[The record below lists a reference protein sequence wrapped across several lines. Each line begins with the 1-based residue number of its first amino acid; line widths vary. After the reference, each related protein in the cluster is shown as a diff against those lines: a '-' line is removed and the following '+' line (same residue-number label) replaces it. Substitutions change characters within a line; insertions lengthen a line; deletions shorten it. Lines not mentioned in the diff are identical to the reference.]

1 MIFANCLR
9 KKEIAVSKVKINNL
23 KHIERDEEKEVLDYI
38 SEQNRQMHVALFGIS
53 GVGKTEISLSSL
65 NILINGDLYRGY
77 TMLHYDATQ
86 IPENCTNDLFYSS
99 LTYKLMQKSH
109 SNDID
114 LTRIS
119 KENTFLSYLEK
130 SSYKEE
136 VKANAKKAL
145 IASLS
150 LLPTIGPV
158 IYELLN
164 TSYDNVSQNYQTVQY
179 VFREYINYLSNNTG
193 IIIFID
199 NIQRVPLDIVSDF
212 YEIVRQAEGN
222 IILFTSYTLED
233 NCLLSK
239 KMVAEYSLHKDNLV
253 LSIDNVS
260 IELFDKLCEENLD
273 SQLYFDLHQR
283 LQYFYALVQYGN
295 MREIDELIFQIGQN
309 GLDNLTDTP
318 TLQGIKALDEI
329 KKDIID
335 LTALFPEGIKLSFI
349 KRILKYNEGCT
360 ESQFKQSISNLCK
373 MNYIL
378 IGDNDTLKVQHEKIM
393 RASRQNLEIASEEER
408 FVELL
413 HSCKKFFAE
422 AAYETSDNSE
432 FVFCVNGLIELEK
445 EFSLVRHLGILEKYI
460 NILYIN
466 FRYFQICQLYNKL
479 SETTSSENQIAVLL
493 PIRSIMQLLDSFQ
506 KTSNFEEG
514 LKISKEL
521 SNYYNMDLYRAKFL
535 LQSYHYEEAI
545 KVLNNR
551 LNNYESWSIYLNAM
565 QHLRKD
571 SDVRGYVEKLINKF
585 SEYGDDEYYYIIL
598 RNSGH
603 LFDFQTAY
611 ENVNRALEYFKS
623 INNSFVESTCLN
635 NIGILYL
642 YKEVESSNIQT
653 AKSYFK
659 KAQKIM
665 HQIKSNEEYQSII
678 NLGVSCFCAQDYNM
692 ALEYFTNA
700 AHIMP
705 ESLTFDIIKLKCNT
719 LVCQYIIG
727 SLSLE
732 DIRGELLSLYSE
744 AEELPD
750 PWIRLLCKYNLSVLR
765 TDNDSYIEELEKVYP
780 GEITAYG
787 LIVPNTGFGDFML
800 GISPHWRY

>member
-1 MIFANCLR
+1 M
-9 KKEIAVSKVKINNL
+9 
-23 KHIERDEEKEVLDYI
+23 KHIERNEEKEILQYI
-38 SEQNRQMHVALFGIS
+38 AERNMQMHVALFGMS

-65 NILINGDLYRGY
+65 NILINGDLYSGY

-86 IPENCTNDLFYSS
+86 IPGNCTNDLFYSS
-99 LTYKLMQKSH
+99 LTYKLMQKSF

-114 LTRIS
+114 LTRVS
-119 KENTFLSYLEK
+119 QGNTFLSYLEK

-136 VKANAKKAL
+136 VKSNAKKAL

-164 TSYDNVSQNYQTVQY
+164 ASDDNVNQNYQTVQY
-179 VFREYINYLSNNTG
+179 IFREYINYLSNTTG

-199 NIQRVPLDIVSDF
+199 NIQNLPLDVVSAF

-233 NCLLSK
+233 NSLLSK
-239 KMVAEYSLHKDNLV
+239 KVVAEHSLHKDNLV
-253 LSIDNVS
+253 LLIENVTLE
-260 IELFDKLCEENLD
+260 IFDKLCEENLN
-273 SQLYFDLHQR
+273 SQLYYGLHQR
-283 LQYFYALVQYGN
+283 LQYFYTLVQYGN
-295 MREIDELIFQIGQN
+295 MREIDELIFQISQN
-309 GLDNLTDTP
+309 GLNNLTDTP
-318 TLQGIKALDEI
+318 TLQGIRALDEI

-373 MNYIL
+373 MNYVL

-393 RASRQNLEIASEEER
+393 RASRQNLERASEEER
-408 FVELL
+408 FVDLL
-413 HSCKKFFAE
+413 HSCERVFAE
-422 AAYETSDNSE
+422 AVYETSDNSE

-445 EFSLVRHLGILEKYI
+445 EFSLERHLGILEKYI
-460 NILYIN
+460 NILYNN

-479 SETTSSENQIAVLL
+479 AETASYGNQIAILF
-493 PIRSIMQLLDSFQ
+493 PIRSIIQILDSFQ
-506 KTSNFEEG
+506 KTSNFEKG
-514 LKISKEL
+514 LKISMEL
-521 SNYYNMDLYRAKFL
+521 SNYYNMDLYKAKFL
-535 LQSYHYEEAI
+535 LQSYHYEDAI
-545 KVLNNR
+545 KVLKNR

-571 SDVRGYVEKLINKF
+571 SDVRDHVEKLANEKF
-585 SEYGDDEYYYIIL
+585 DYGDDEYYYIIL

-603 LFDFQTAY
+603 LFDFDTAY
-611 ENVNRALEYFKS
+611 KNVSKALEYFKT
-623 INNSFVESTCLN
+623 INNTFVESTCLN

-642 YKEVESSNIQT
+642 YKGEESSNVHI
-653 AKSYFK
+653 AKDYFK

-665 HQIKSNEEYQSII
+665 HQLKSNEEYQSII
-678 NLGVSCFCAQDYNM
+678 NIGVSYFCEKDYNM

-700 AHIMP
+700 ANIMP
-705 ESLTFDIIKLKCNT
+705 KSLTFDFIKLKCNT

-727 SLSLE
+727 TLSLE
-732 DIRGELLSLYSE
+732 DTRKELLSLYSE
-744 AEELPD
+744 AEEMPD
-750 PWIRLLCKYNLSVLR
+750 PWIRLLCKYNLSLLR
-765 TDNDSYIEELEKVYP
+765 MNNNSYIENLKKEYP
-780 GEITAYG
+780 GDINVYG
-787 LIVPNTGFGDFML
+787 LIVPNTDFGDFML

>member
-1 MIFANCLR
+1 M
-9 KKEIAVSKVKINNL
+9 SKIKINNL
-23 KHIERDEEKEVLDYI
+23 KHIERNEEKEILEYI
-38 SEQNRQMHVALFGIS
+38 SERNRQMHVALFGIS
-53 GVGKTEISLSSL
+53 GVGKTEMSLSSL
-65 NILINGDLYRGY
+65 NILINGDLYSGY
-77 TMLHYDATQ
+77 TMLHYDAGQ
-86 IPENCTNDLFYSS
+86 VPENCTNDLFYSS
-99 LTYKLMQKSH
+99 LTYKLMQKSY

-114 LTRIS
+114 LTRVS
-119 KENTFLSYLEK
+119 QGNTFLSYLEK

-136 VKANAKKAL
+136 VKSNAKKAL

-164 TSYDNVSQNYQTVQY
+164 TSDDNVSQNYQTIQY
-179 VFREYINYLSNNTG
+179 VFREYINYLSKTTG

-199 NIQRVPLDIVSDF
+199 NIQYIPLDVVSAF

-233 NCLLSK
+233 SNLLSK
-239 KMVAEYSLHKDNLV
+239 KIVEKYSLHKDNLV
-253 LSIDNVS
+253 LLIENVTL
-260 IELFDKLCEENLD
+260 ELFDKLCEENLD
-273 SQLYFDLHQR
+273 SQLYYGLHQR
-283 LQYFYALVQYGN
+283 LQYFYVLVQYGN
-295 MREIDELIFQIGQN
+295 MREIDELIFQISQN

-360 ESQFKQSISNLCK
+360 ESQFKQSVSNLCQ

-378 IGDNDTLKVQHEKIM
+378 IGDNDTLKIQHEKIM

-413 HSCKKFFAE
+413 HSCEKFFAE
-422 AAYETSDNSE
+422 AVYETSDNSE

-445 EFSLVRHLGILEKYI
+445 EFSLERHLGILEKYI
-460 NILYIN
+460 NILHTN

-479 SETTSSENQIAVLL
+479 AETASYGNQIAILF
-493 PIRSIMQLLDSFQ
+493 PIRSIIQILDSFQ

-514 LKISKEL
+514 LKISREL
-521 SNYYNMDLYRAKFL
+521 SNYYNMDLYKSKFL
-535 LQSYHYEEAI
+535 LQSYHYEDAI
-545 KVLNNR
+545 KVLNNQ

-565 QHLRKD
+565 QHLRRD
-571 SDVRGYVEKLINKF
+571 SDVREYVEKLINENF
-585 SEYGDDEYYYIIL
+585 DYEDEEYYYIIL

-603 LFDFQTAY
+603 LFNFQTAY
-611 ENVNRALEYFKS
+611 ENINKALEYFKT
-623 INNSFVESTCLN
+623 INNTFIESTCLN

-642 YKEVESSNIQT
+642 YKGEESSNIQI
-653 AKSYFK
+653 AKDHFK

-665 HQIKSNEEYQSII
+665 HQLKSNEEYQSII
-678 NLGVSCFCAQDYNM
+678 NIGVSYFCEKDYNM

-705 ESLTFDIIKLKCNT
+705 KSLMFDYIKLKCNT
-719 LVCQYIIG
+719 LVSQYMIG

-732 DIRGELLSLYSE
+732 DTREELLALYSE
-744 AEELPD
+744 AEEMPD
-750 PWIRLLCKYNLSVLR
+750 PWISLLCKYNLSILR
-765 TDNDSYIEELEKVYP
+765 ADNNSYIEHLKKEYP
-780 GEITAYG
+780 GEINSYG
-787 LIVPNTGFGDFML
+787 LIVPNADFGNFML

>member
-1 MIFANCLR
+1 M
-9 KKEIAVSKVKINNL
+9 SKVKVNNL
-23 KHIERDEEKEVLDYI
+23 KHIERNEEKEILEYI
-38 SEQNRQMHVALFGIS
+38 SGRNRQMHVALFGMS

-65 NILINGDLYRGY
+65 NILIDGDLYNGY

-99 LTYKLMQKSH
+99 LTYKLMQKSY

-114 LTRIS
+114 LTRVS
-119 KENTFLSYLEK
+119 QGNTFLSYLEK

-136 VKANAKKAL
+136 VKSNAKKAL

-164 TSYDNVSQNYQTVQY
+164 TSDDNVSKNYQTVQY
-179 VFREYINYLSNNTG
+179 VFREYINYLSNTTG

-199 NIQRVPLDIVSDF
+199 NIQHIPLDVVSAF

-222 IILFTSYTLED
+222 VILFTSYTLED
-233 NCLLSK
+233 NSILSK
-239 KMVAEYSLHKDNLV
+239 KIVTEYSLHKDNLV
-253 LSIDNVS
+253 LFIENVTL
-260 IELFDKLCEENLD
+260 ELFDKLCEENLG
-273 SQLYFDLHQR
+273 SQLYYDLHQR

-295 MREIDELIFQIGQN
+295 MREIDELIFQIKQI
-309 GLDNLTDTP
+309 GLYNLTDTP

-413 HSCKKFFAE
+413 HSCERFFAE
-422 AAYETSDNSE
+422 AVYETSDNSE

-445 EFSLVRHLGILEKYI
+445 EFSLERHLGILEKYI
-460 NILYIN
+460 NILYTN

-479 SETTSSENQIAVLL
+479 AETASYGNQIAILF
-493 PIRSIMQLLDSFQ
+493 PIRSIIQILDSFQ
-506 KTSNFEEG
+506 KTSNFEKG
-514 LKISKEL
+514 LKISREL
-521 SNYYNMDLYRAKFL
+521 SNYYNMDLYKAKFL
-535 LQSYHYEEAI
+535 LQSYHYEDAI

-571 SDVRGYVEKLINKF
+571 SDVRGYVEKLINEK
-585 SEYGDDEYYYIIL
+585 SDYEDYEDDEYYYIIL

-603 LFDFQTAY
+603 LFDFQTAN
-611 ENVNRALEYFKS
+611 ENVNKALEYFKT
-623 INNSFVESTCLN
+623 INNTFVESTCLN

-642 YKEVESSNIQT
+642 YKGEESLNVHT
-653 AKSYFK
+653 AKEYFK

-665 HQIKSNEEYQSII
+665 HQLKSNEEYQSII
-678 NLGVSCFCAQDYNM
+678 NIGVCYFCEKDYNM
-692 ALEYFTNA
+692 ALEYFTCA

-705 ESLTFDIIKLKCNT
+705 KSLTFDLIKLKCNI
-719 LVCQYIIG
+719 LISQYIIG
-727 SLSLE
+727 SLSIE
-732 DIRGELLSLYSE
+732 DIHEELLSLYSE
-744 AEELPD
+744 AEEMPD
-750 PWIRLLCKYNLSVLR
+750 PWIRLLCKYNLCILR
-765 TDNDSYIEELEKVYP
+765 TNNNSYIESLKKEYP
-780 GEITAYG
+780 GEINAYG
-787 LIVPNTGFGDFML
+787 LIVPNTDFGDFML

>member
-1 MIFANCLR
+1 M
-9 KKEIAVSKVKINNL
+9 SKVKINNL
-23 KHIERDEEKEVLDYI
+23 KHIERDEEKEILEYI
-38 SEQNRQMHVALFGIS
+38 SEQKKQMHVALFGIS

-65 NILINGDLYRGY
+65 NILINGDLYSGY
-77 TMLHYDATQ
+77 TMLHYDAAQ
-86 IPENCTNDLFYSS
+86 IPENYTNDLFYSA
-99 LTYKLMQKSH
+99 LTYKLMQKSC

-136 VKANAKKAL
+136 VKTNAKKTL

-150 LLPTIGPV
+150 LLPTIGHV

-164 TSYDNVSQNYQTVQY
+164 VPDNNVSQNYQTIQY
-179 VFREYINYLSNNTG
+179 VFREYINFLSNATG

-199 NIQRVPLDIVSDF
+199 NIQRVSLDIISDF

-239 KMVAEYSLHKDNLV
+239 KLVAEYSLHKDNLV
-253 LSIDNVS
+253 LSIENIS
-260 IELFDKLCEENLD
+260 LELFDRLCEENLN
-273 SQLYFDLHQR
+273 SQLYYDLHQR
-283 LQYFYALVQYGN
+283 LQYFYTLVQYGN
-295 MREIDELIFQIGQN
+295 MREIDELIFQISQN
-309 GLDNLTDTP
+309 GVDNLTDTP
-318 TLQGIKALDEI
+318 TLQWIKALDEI

-378 IGDNDTLKVQHEKIM
+378 IGDNDTLKLQHEKIM
-393 RASRQNLEIASEEER
+393 RASRQNLEITSEEER
-408 FVELL
+408 FIELL
-413 HSCKKFFAE
+413 NSCKRFFAE
-422 AAYETSDNSE
+422 AVFETSDNSE

-445 EFSLVRHLGILEKYI
+445 EISLVRHLGILEKYI
-460 NILYIN
+460 NILYTN
-466 FRYFQICQLYNKL
+466 FRYYQICLLYNKL
-479 SETTSSENQIAVLL
+479 AETTSSGNQIAILL
-493 PIRSIMQLLDSFQ
+493 PIRSIIQVLDSFQ
-506 KTSNFEEG
+506 KTSNFAEG
-514 LKISKEL
+514 LRISKEL
-521 SNYYNMDLYRAKFL
+521 SNYYNMDLYKAKFL
-535 LQSYHYEEAI
+535 LQTYHYEEAM

-551 LNNYESWSIYLNAM
+551 LNSYESWSIFLNAM

-571 SDVRGYVEKLINKF
+571 SDVRNYVKGLISDF
-585 SEYGDDEYYYIIL
+585 SKYGDDEYYYIIL

-611 ENVNRALEYFKS
+611 ENVNSALKYFKS
-623 INNSFVESTCLN
+623 INNTFVESTCLN

-653 AKSYFK
+653 AKGYFK

-678 NLGVSCFCAQDYNM
+678 NLGVSYFCEKDYNM
-692 ALEYFTNA
+692 ALEYFRDA

-705 ESLTFDIIKLKCNT
+705 ESLTFDFIKLKCNT

-732 DIRGELLSLYSE
+732 DIRRELLSLYSE

-750 PWIRLLCKYNLSVLR
+750 PWIGLLCKYNLGILR
-765 TDNDSYIEELEKVYP
+765 TDNNSYIEKLEKVYP

-787 LIVPNTGFGDFML
+787 LIVPDTEFGDFML

>member
-1 MIFANCLR
+1 MIM
-9 KKEIAVSKVKINNL
+9 SKIKINNL
-23 KHIERDEEKEVLDYI
+23 KHIERNEEKEILEYI
-38 SEQNRQMHVALFGIS
+38 SERSRQMHVALFGMS
-53 GVGKTEISLSSL
+53 GVGKTEILLTSL
-65 NILINGDLYRGY
+65 NILINGDLYSGY
-77 TMLHYDATQ
+77 TILHYDAAQ
-86 IPENCTNDLFYSS
+86 VPENCTNDLFYSS
-99 LTYKLMQKSH
+99 LTYKLMQKSN

-114 LTRIS
+114 LTRVS
-119 KENTFLSYLEK
+119 QGNTFLSYLEK

-136 VKANAKKAL
+136 VKSNAKKAL

-164 TSYDNVSQNYQTVQY
+164 TSDENVSQNYQTIQY
-179 VFREYINYLSNNTG
+179 VFREYINYLSKTTG
-193 IIIFID
+193 IIIFVD
-199 NIQRVPLDIVSDF
+199 NIQRIPLDVVSAF
-212 YEIVRQAEGN
+212 YEVVRQAEGN
-222 IILFTSYTLED
+222 IILFSSYTLED
-233 NCLLSK
+233 NRIFSK
-239 KMVAEYSLHKDNLV
+239 KIVAEYSLHKDNLV
-253 LSIDNVS
+253 LLIEN
-260 IELFDKLCEENLD
+260 IPLELFDRLCEENLD
-273 SQLYFDLHQR
+273 SQLYYSLHQR

-295 MREIDELIFQIGQN
+295 MREIDELIFQISQT

-335 LTALFPEGIKLSFI
+335 LAALFPEGIKLSFI

-393 RASRQNLEIASEEER
+393 QASRQNLEIASEEER

-413 HSCKKFFAE
+413 HSCERFFAE
-422 AAYETSDNSE
+422 AVYETSDNSE

-445 EFSLVRHLGILEKYI
+445 EFSLERHLGILEKYI

-466 FRYFQICQLYNKL
+466 FRYFEICQLYNKL
-479 SETTSSENQIAVLL
+479 AETVSYGNQIAILF
-493 PIRSIMQLLDSFQ
+493 PIRSIIQILDSFQ
-506 KTSNFEEG
+506 KTSNFEKG

-521 SNYYNMDLYRAKFL
+521 SNYYNMDLYKAKFL
-535 LQSYHYEEAI
+535 LQSYHYEDAI

-565 QHLRKD
+565 QHLRRD
-571 SDVRGYVEKLINKF
+571 SDVRGYVKQLINEKF
-585 SEYGDDEYYYIIL
+585 GYEDDEYYYIIL

-611 ENVNRALEYFKS
+611 ENINKALEYFKT
-623 INNSFVESTCLN
+623 INNTFVESTCLN
-635 NIGILYL
+635 NMGILYL
-642 YKEVESSNIQT
+642 YKGKESSNVLT
-653 AKSYFK
+653 AKDYFK

-665 HQIKSNEEYQSII
+665 HQLKSNEEYQSII
-678 NLGVSCFCAQDYNM
+678 NIGVSYFCEKDYNM
-692 ALEYFTNA
+692 ALEYFINA

-705 ESLTFDIIKLKCNT
+705 ESLMFDFIKLKCNT
-719 LVCQYIIG
+719 LVSQYMIG
-727 SLSLE
+727 SLSIE
-732 DIRGELLSLYSE
+732 DIREELLLLYSE
-744 AEELPD
+744 AEKMPD
-750 PWIRLLCKYNLSVLR
+750 PWIRLLCKYNLSALR
-765 TDNDSYIEELEKVYP
+765 ADNNSYIERFKKEYP
-780 GEITAYG
+780 GEINAYG
-787 LIVPNTGFGDFML
+787 LIVPNTDFGNFML

>member
-1 MIFANCLR
+1 M
-9 KKEIAVSKVKINNL
+9 SKIKINNL
-23 KHIERDEEKEVLDYI
+23 KHIERNEEKEIFEYI
-38 SEQNRQMHVALFGIS
+38 SERNRQMHVALFGMS
-53 GVGKTEISLSSL
+53 GVGKTEILLTSL
-65 NILINGDLYRGY
+65 NILINGDLYSGY
-77 TMLHYDATQ
+77 TILHYDAAQ
-86 IPENCTNDLFYSS
+86 VPENCTNDLFYSS
-99 LTYKLMQKSH
+99 LTYKLMQKSY

-114 LTRIS
+114 LTRVS
-119 KENTFLSYLEK
+119 QGNTFLSYLEK

-136 VKANAKKAL
+136 VKSNAKKAL
-145 IASLS
+145 ISSLS

-164 TSYDNVSQNYQTVQY
+164 TSDDNVSQNYQTIQY
-179 VFREYINYLSNNTG
+179 VFREYINYLSKTTG
-193 IIIFID
+193 IIIFVD
-199 NIQRVPLDIVSDF
+199 NIQHIPLDAVSAF
-212 YEIVRQAEGN
+212 YEVVRQAEGN

-233 NCLLSK
+233 NRFFSK
-239 KMVAEYSLHKDNLV
+239 KIVAEYSLHKDNLV
-253 LSIDNVS
+253 LLIEN
-260 IELFDKLCEENLD
+260 IPLELFDRLCEENLD
-273 SQLYFDLHQR
+273 SQLYYSLHQR

-295 MREIDELIFQIGQN
+295 MREIDELIFQISQN

-393 RASRQNLEIASEEER
+393 QASRQNLEIASEEER

-413 HSCKKFFAE
+413 HSCESFFAE
-422 AAYETSDNSE
+422 AVYEASDNSE
-432 FVFCVNGLIELEK
+432 FVFCVNGLLELEK
-445 EFSLVRHLGILEKYI
+445 EFSLERHLGILEKYI

-466 FRYFQICQLYNKL
+466 FRYFQICHVYNKL
-479 SETTSSENQIAVLL
+479 AETASYGNQIAILF
-493 PIRSIMQLLDSFQ
+493 PIRSIIQILDSFQ
-506 KTSNFEEG
+506 KTSNFEKG
-514 LKISKEL
+514 LKISREL
-521 SNYYNMDLYRAKFL
+521 SNYYNMDLYKAKFL
-535 LQSYHYEEAI
+535 LQSYHYEDAI

-565 QHLRKD
+565 QHLRRD
-571 SDVRGYVEKLINKF
+571 SDVRGYVKQLINEKF
-585 SEYGDDEYYYIIL
+585 DYEDDEYYYIIL

-611 ENVNRALEYFKS
+611 ENVNKALEYFKT
-623 INNSFVESTCLN
+623 INNTFVESTCLN

-642 YKEVESSNIQT
+642 YKGKESSNVLT
-653 AKSYFK
+653 AKDYFK
-659 KAQKIM
+659 KAQKMM
-665 HQIKSNEEYQSII
+665 HQLKSNEEYQSII
-678 NLGVSCFCAQDYNM
+678 NIGVSYFCEKDYNM

-705 ESLTFDIIKLKCNT
+705 KSLTFDFIKLKCNT
-719 LVCQYIIG
+719 LMSQYMIG
-727 SLSLE
+727 SLPIE
-732 DIRGELLSLYSE
+732 DIREELLLLYSE
-744 AEELPD
+744 AEKMPD
-750 PWIRLLCKYNLSVLR
+750 PWIRLLCKYNLSMLR
-765 TDNDSYIEELEKVYP
+765 ADNNSYIESLKKEYP
-780 GEITAYG
+780 GEINAYG
-787 LIVPNTGFGDFML
+787 LIVPNTDFGNFML